1 MPRKIDIEQHERQKV
16 NIAEAVWRL
25 AGRAGLE
32 SVSMRE
38 VATEA
43 GVSLGRVQYYFPNKD
58 AMLLFGL
65 RMAQRRMESRVHEL
79 LGQLPESADAES
91 VLRAVL
97 DEMLG
102 DDPDTRRA
110 IRVSIAYQGRAL
122 EDEHIA
128 ELLMGDDDELRA
140 QAASVVQEAKA
151 DLRASS
157 GVDAEKE
164 ARIIWSLAGSLGT
177 EIAFGQLSGREARAT
192 MHYHLDRVLGS

>member
-1 MPRKIDIEQHERQKV
+1 MPRKIDTEQHEKQKAD
-16 NIAEAVWRL
+16 IAEAVWRL
-25 AGRAGLE
+25 AERGGLE
-32 SVSMRE
+32 SVSVRE
-38 VATEA
+38 VAAEA
-43 GVSLGRVQYYFPNKD
+43 GVSNGRVQYYFPNKE
-58 AMLLFGL
+58 AMLLHGL
-65 RMAQRRMESRVHEL
+65 RLAQRRMEGRVRQRLE
-79 LGQLPESADAES
+79 QLPEPVDGES